1 MMRWILGQ
9 VVIALASVAIAA
21 PAAATP
27 TVIAR
32 LGAAPLLGNSAS
44 TRELRIAV
52 KGHPQRVSAAAWA
65 LGLSP
70 AEYRAFLSTLSAH
83 TLPWGV
89 LPRHVGAMAFYRAG
103 SVHVLQDVIMP
114 ARTYGWEVD
123 IAESDQIVRVLVP
136 ATCGNL
142 SIIREFHPSV
152 ASHRAALAPTR
163 VAASAERA
171 PAPPAS
177 ASASASASSA
187 SPAPALSPAPRPPQS
202 PATAASPAPA
212 ASPVPASGPGT
223 TPQTPSAHHSRWPW
237 MIPIALLF
245 LFHGGSGGGGAPP
258 PAGNCGCGCP
268 H

>member
-1 MMRWILGQ
+1 MVRWILGQ
-9 VVIALASVAIAA
+9 VVIALALVAIVT
-21 PAAATP
+21 PAAAAP

-32 LGAAPLLGNSAS
+32 LGAAPLLGHSAS

-52 KGHPQRVSAAAWA
+52 KGHPQRVSTAAAA
-65 LGLSP
+65 LGLSS
-70 AEYRAFLSTLSAH
+70 AEYRAFLATLSAH
-83 TLPWGV
+83 TLPWGI
-89 LPRHVGAMAFYRAG
+89 LPRHVEAMAFYRGG

-123 IAESDQIVRVLVP
+123 IAEADRTVRVLVP

-152 ASHRAALAPTR
+152 ASRRAAVPSTR

-177 ASASASASSA
+177 PSTSASSA
-187 SPAPALSPAPRPPQS
+187 V
-202 PATAASPAPA
+202 PATAASPAPG
-212 ASPVPASGPGT
+212 ASPAPASGQAT
-223 TPQTPSAHHSRWPW
+223 TPQTPSVHHSRWPW

-245 LFHGGSGGGGAPP
+245 LFHGGSGGGSAPP